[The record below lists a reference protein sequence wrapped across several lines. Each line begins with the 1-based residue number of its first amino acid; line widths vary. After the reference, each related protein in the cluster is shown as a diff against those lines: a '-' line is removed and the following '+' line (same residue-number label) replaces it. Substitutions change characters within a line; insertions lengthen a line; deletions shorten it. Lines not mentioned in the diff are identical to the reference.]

1 MDRRMKEVFDSA
13 RRVLDPIGFKF
24 RMVGGKSHPHL
35 VISKDESDVGIVKF
49 SLSPRT
55 AQKDYVRQGITK
67 LLRSK
72 GFVNNQ
78 RRAVAGGSTSP
89 GS

>member
-1 MDRRMKEVFDSA
+1 
-13 RRVLDPIGFKF
+13 
-24 RMVGGKSHPHL
+24 MVVWRLLRKRNRP
-35 VISKDESDVGIVKF
+35 SKDESDVGIVKF

>member
-24 RMVGGKSHPHL
+24 RMVGGKSHPD
-35 VISKDESDVGIVKF
+35 VILLCSPRRERELDDSDVTFV
-49 SLSPRT
+49 LRY
-55 AQKDYVRQGITK
+55 DEMRQGITK